1 MKRKIIFISILL
13 VIAGCQDKE
22 TDKIDDFFVGVIET
36 TQTKEKSSITFYDS
50 SLNVINIK
58 DYKYADLSSD
68 WSDPV
73 YLDEGIL
80 MIPLGVAKK
89 ADAKKVVSLDVKNQ
103 EFTEFPI
110 DRVNIVCA
118 TANDKFVY
126 AGSNLNMSAYIT
138 QLNKESEEVKEVELK
153 ENGALVSL
161 LVSYKDHL
169 YAFYDYSNDEG
180 INFSGIHIYNE
191 NLDLLNTIDLSDFG
205 IGFGKALIYKDKLYI
220 PNEYD
225 SEDNADNRMLILDL
239 VTNDIKSVDFPYF
252 YPNDV
257 VEYHNSIIISHS
269 SKVSPNGS
277 MISVY
282 DVKTEKKL
290 SYDLGV
296 IIRKMDLVEN
306 KLVILTADDRLVTY
320 DLDDNFK
327 KSNEVRLEYQSDNQT
342 FKSNIFVN
350 HQRDKK

>member
-1 MKRKIIFISILL
+1 
-13 VIAGCQDKE
+13 
-22 TDKIDDFFVGVIET
+22 
-36 TQTKEKSSITFYDS
+36 
-50 SLNVINIK
+50 LNVINTK
-58 DYKYADLSSD
+58 DYKYADLSST
-68 WSDPV
+68 WNDPV

-80 MIPLGVAKK
+80 MIPLGLARK

-138 QLNKESEEVKEVELK
+138 QLNKESKEVKEVELQ

-161 LVSYKDHL
+161 LVSYKDQL
-169 YAFYDYSNDEG
+169 YAFYDYANDEG
-180 INFSGIHIYNE
+180 TNFSGIHIYDESLN
-191 NLDLLNTIDLSDFG
+191 LLNTIDLSDFG
-205 IGFGKALIYKDKLYI
+205 IGFGKALIYEDKLYI
-220 PNEYD
+220 PNEYGR
-225 SEDNADNRMLILDL
+225 EDNADNKMILLDL
-239 VTNDIKSVDFPYF
+239 VTNDIKSVDLPYS

-257 VEYHNSIIISHS
+257 VVYHDSILISHS
-269 SKVSPNGS
+269 SNVSPNGS

-282 DVKTEKKL
+282 DVKTEKIL
-290 SYDLGV
+290 SYDLEV
-296 IIRKMDLVEN
+296 IIRKMDLIEN

-327 KSNEVRLEYQSDNQT
+327 KSDEVHLEYQSNDQT
-342 FKSNIFVN
+342 YKSNIFVN
-350 HQRDKK
+350 HQRDK